1 MGIIT
6 YPPPA
11 KLIVG
16 LLAAEADRL
25 DAVCTLLTKEF
36 GPIDLK
42 SESVP
47 FENTTYYAP
56 EMGEH
61 LQRQYISFHSLISR
75 DSLPAV
81 KRLTNGL
88 ETATGC
94 PKTGKRRV
102 NVDPGYLTLEQMVLA
117 TTKSYD
123 HRAYLGEGI
132 YAELTYRYRQGSYR
146 PLEWTY
152 PDYRQESAIRFFNDV
167 RQRYRRQLRQ
177 LSGEEAQ
184 GRS

>member
-1 MGIIT
+1 
-6 YPPPA
+6 
-11 KLIVG
+11 
-16 LLAAEADRL
+16 
-25 DAVCTLLTKEF
+25 
-36 GPIDLK
+36 
-42 SESVP
+42 
-47 FENTTYYAP
+47 
-56 EMGEH
+56 
-61 LQRQYISFHSLISR
+61 
-75 DSLPAV
+75 
-81 KRLTNGL
+81 
-88 ETATGC
+88 
-94 PKTGKRRV
+94 
-102 NVDPGYLTLEQMVLA
+102 MVLA

-177 LSGEEAQ
+177 LSGKEAQ